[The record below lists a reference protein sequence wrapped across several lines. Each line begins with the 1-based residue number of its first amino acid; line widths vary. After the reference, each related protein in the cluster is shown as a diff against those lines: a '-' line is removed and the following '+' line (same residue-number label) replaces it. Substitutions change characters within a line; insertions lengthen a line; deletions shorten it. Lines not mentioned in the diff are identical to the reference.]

1 MYNDKEV
8 QKLLDKLDIVQ
19 VISEYVTLKKTGA
32 NYKGLSPFREERTPS
47 FVVSPVKNIF
57 KDFSTGIGGNAITF
71 YMKMNN
77 ISFVEAIEELSRKYN
92 ITMSKVVRKN
102 DENKSEY
109 NKYYE
114 ILSKVEKYYVDNLIN
129 NKEATTYIENRGFT
143 EEDVKKYNIGFSS
156 NQWDDLYNFLTKE
169 GYEEKELIE
178 LGLIKKNEN
187 GNIFDVFRNRI
198 MFPIVNSYSKTI
210 GFGGR
215 IIENNENAPKYLN
228 SPDSLVFNKGKEL
241 FGLTNRGQDIK
252 KKGFAILMEGYLDV
266 LTSHKYG
273 FNSAVASLGTSLTED
288 QVILLKKYTN
298 NVVIAYDNDEAGK
311 NAILKAMYIFKK
323 HDFNVKCLVVN
334 DTIKDPDEY
343 LRKRGKKEFTKIL
356 KTSIEAFD
364 YLYTEFSKDVDLKNH
379 TAKKGIL
386 FKLKD
391 FFSVLSNRIE
401 IDIYINKLSQ
411 ELSIEKDEIRREFET
426 LGLYKRTKIKKK
438 PETLS
443 IETKRK
449 SKYDIL
455 EESTL
460 RLILKAPNKLNKF
473 QEKKFEN
480 IIYMDLF
487 EKLGKINFN
496 IDKLK
501 EQEFEEEEEKII
513 FNLSSEADAKIDNI
527 ENYFKDTFVGWFKRE
542 LIFSKGES
550 RENQQ
555 KYLKL
560 RDIEEELKVVHIMN
574 EIEKLYEEFKLLKES
589 DYVWKIIN

>member
-57 KDFSTGIGGNAITF
+57 KDFSTGIGGNSITF

-102 DENKSEY
+102 VESRSEY
-109 NKYYE
+109 NMYYE

-589 DYVWKIIN
+589 DYV

>member
-57 KDFSTGIGGNAITF
+57 KDFSTGIGGNSITF

-411 ELSIEKDEIRREFET
+411 ELSIEKDEICREFET

-589 DYVWKIIN
+589 DYV

>member
-57 KDFSTGIGGNAITF
+57 KDFSTGIGGNSITF

-542 LIFSKGES
+542 
-550 RENQQ
+550 
-555 KYLKL
+555 
-560 RDIEEELKVVHIMN
+560 
-574 EIEKLYEEFKLLKES
+574 
-589 DYVWKIIN
+589 

>member
-57 KDFSTGIGGNAITF
+57 KDFSTGIGGNSITF
-71 YMKMNN
+71 YMKINN

-92 ITMSKVVRKN
+92 ITMPKVVRKN

-114 ILSKVEKYYVDNLIN
+114 ILSKVEKHYVDNLIN
-129 NKEATTYIENRGFT
+129 NKEATTYIKNRGFT

-215 IIENNENAPKYLN
+215 IIENNENVPKYLN

-426 LGLYKRTKIKKK
+426 LGLYKRTKIRKK

-589 DYVWKIIN
+589 DYV

>member
-57 KDFSTGIGGNAITF
+57 KDFSTGIGGNSITF

-589 DYVWKIIN
+589 DYV

>member
-57 KDFSTGIGGNAITF
+57 KDFSTGIGGNSITF

-426 LGLYKRTKIKKK
+426 LGLYKITKIKKK

-589 DYVWKIIN
+589 DYV

>member
-57 KDFSTGIGGNAITF
+57 KDFSTGIGGNSITF

-143 EEDVKKYNIGFSS
+143 EEDVKKYNIGFLS

-589 DYVWKIIN
+589 DYV

>member
-32 NYKGLSPFREERTPS
+32 NYKGLSPFREERTQS

-57 KDFSTGIGGNAITF
+57 KDFSTGIGGNSITF

-114 ILSKVEKYYVDNLIN
+114 ILSKVENYYVDNLIN
-129 NKEATTYIENRGFT
+129 NKEATKYIENRGFT
-143 EEDVKKYNIGFSS
+143 EEDIKKYNIGFSS

-169 GYEEKELIE
+169 GYGEKELIE

-215 IIENNENAPKYLN
+215 IIENNENTPKYLN

-589 DYVWKIIN
+589 DYV

>member
-71 YMKMNN
+71 YMKINN

-102 DENKSEY
+102 VESRSEY
-109 NKYYE
+109 NMYYE
-114 ILSKVEKYYVDNLIN
+114 ILSKVENYYVDNLIN

-589 DYVWKIIN
+589 DYV

>member
-57 KDFSTGIGGNAITF
+57 KDFSTGIGGNSITF

-102 DENKSEY
+102 VESRSEY
-109 NKYYE
+109 NMYYE

-129 NKEATTYIENRGFT
+129 NKEATKYIENRGFT
-143 EEDVKKYNIGFSS
+143 EEDIKKYNIGFSS

-589 DYVWKIIN
+589 DYV

>member
-57 KDFSTGIGGNAITF
+57 KDFSTGIGGNSITF

-215 IIENNENAPKYLN
+215 IIENNENTPKYLN

-426 LGLYKRTKIKKK
+426 LGLYKRTKIRKK

-487 EKLGKINFN
+487 EKLGKINFD

>member
-57 KDFSTGIGGNAITF
+57 KDFSTGIGGNSITF

-560 RDIEEELKVVHIMN
+560 RDIEEELKVIHIMN

-589 DYVWKIIN
+589 DYV

>member
-57 KDFSTGIGGNAITF
+57 KDFSTGIGGNSITF

-129 NKEATTYIENRGFT
+129 NKEATKYIENRGFT
-143 EEDVKKYNIGFSS
+143 EEDIKKYNIGFSS

-169 GYEEKELIE
+169 GYGEKELIE

-589 DYVWKIIN
+589 DYV

>member
-71 YMKMNN
+71 YMKINN

-102 DENKSEY
+102 VESRSEY
-109 NKYYE
+109 NMYYE
-114 ILSKVEKYYVDNLIN
+114 ILSKVENYYVDNLIN
-129 NKEATTYIENRGFT
+129 NKEATKYIENRGFT
-143 EEDVKKYNIGFSS
+143 EEDIKKYNIGFSS

-169 GYEEKELIE
+169 GYGEKELIE

-215 IIENNENAPKYLN
+215 IIENNENTPKYLN

-266 LTSHKYG
+266 LTSHKHG
-273 FNSAVASLGTSLTED
+273 FNSSVASLGTSLTED
-288 QVILLKKYTN
+288 QVMLLKKYTN

-589 DYVWKIIN
+589 DYV

>member
-71 YMKMNN
+71 YMKINN

-102 DENKSEY
+102 VESRSEY
-109 NKYYE
+109 NMYYE

-589 DYVWKIIN
+589 DYV

>member
-57 KDFSTGIGGNAITF
+57 KDFSTGIGGNSITF

-426 LGLYKRTKIKKK
+426 LGLYKRTKIRKK

-560 RDIEEELKVVHIMN
+560 RDIEEELKVIHIMN

-589 DYVWKIIN
+589 DYV

>member
-57 KDFSTGIGGNAITF
+57 KDFSTGIGGNSITF

-364 YLYTEFSKDVDLKNH
+364 YLYTEFSEDVDLKNH

-589 DYVWKIIN
+589 DYV

>member
-102 DENKSEY
+102 VESRSEY
-109 NKYYE
+109 NMYYE
-114 ILSKVEKYYVDNLIN
+114 ILSKVENYYVDNLIN
-129 NKEATTYIENRGFT
+129 NKEATKYIENRGFT
-143 EEDVKKYNIGFSS
+143 EEDIKKYNIGFSS

-169 GYEEKELIE
+169 GYGEKELIE

-589 DYVWKIIN
+589 DYV

>member
-57 KDFSTGIGGNAITF
+57 KDFSTGIGGNSITF

-555 KYLKL
+555 KDLKL

-589 DYVWKIIN
+589 DYV

>member
-71 YMKMNN
+71 YMKINN

-102 DENKSEY
+102 VESRSEY
-109 NKYYE
+109 NMYYE
-114 ILSKVEKYYVDNLIN
+114 ILSKVENYYVDNLIN
-129 NKEATTYIENRGFT
+129 NKEATKYIENRGFT
-143 EEDVKKYNIGFSS
+143 EEDIKKYNIGFSS

-169 GYEEKELIE
+169 GYGEKELIE

-589 DYVWKIIN
+589 DYV

>member
-57 KDFSTGIGGNAITF
+57 KDFSTGIGGNSITF

-114 ILSKVEKYYVDNLIN
+114 ILSKVENYYVDNLIN
-129 NKEATTYIENRGFT
+129 NKEATKYIENRGFT
-143 EEDVKKYNIGFSS
+143 EEDIKKYNIGFSS

-169 GYEEKELIE
+169 GYGEKELIE

-589 DYVWKIIN
+589 DYV

>member
-57 KDFSTGIGGNAITF
+57 KDFSTGIGGNSITF

-102 DENKSEY
+102 VESRSEY
-109 NKYYE
+109 NMYYE

-560 RDIEEELKVVHIMN
+560 RDIEEELKVIHIMN

-589 DYVWKIIN
+589 DYV

>member
-57 KDFSTGIGGNAITF
+57 KDFSTGIGGNSITF
-71 YMKMNN
+71 YMKINN

-426 LGLYKRTKIKKK
+426 LGLYKRTKIRKK

-487 EKLGKINFN
+487 EKLGKINFD

-560 RDIEEELKVVHIMN
+560 RDIEEELKVIHIMN

-589 DYVWKIIN
+589 DYV

>member
-57 KDFSTGIGGNAITF
+57 KDFSTGIGGNSITF

-215 IIENNENAPKYLN
+215 IIENNENTPKYLN

-589 DYVWKIIN
+589 DYV

>member
-57 KDFSTGIGGNAITF
+57 KDFSTGIGGNSITF

-143 EEDVKKYNIGFSS
+143 EEDIKKYNIGFSS

-169 GYEEKELIE
+169 GYGEKELIE

-589 DYVWKIIN
+589 DYV

>member
-57 KDFSTGIGGNAITF
+57 KDFSTGIGGNSITF

-169 GYEEKELIE
+169 GDEEKELIE

-228 SPDSLVFNKGKEL
+228 SPESLVFNKGKEL

-589 DYVWKIIN
+589 DYV

>member
-57 KDFSTGIGGNAITF
+57 KDFSTGIGGNSITF

-102 DENKSEY
+102 VESRSEY
-109 NKYYE
+109 NMYYE
-114 ILSKVEKYYVDNLIN
+114 ILSKVENYYVDNLIN
-129 NKEATTYIENRGFT
+129 NKEATKYIENRGFT
-143 EEDVKKYNIGFSS
+143 EEDIKKYNIGFSS

-215 IIENNENAPKYLN
+215 IIENNENTPKYLN

-266 LTSHKYG
+266 LTSHKHG

-589 DYVWKIIN
+589 DYV

>member
-57 KDFSTGIGGNAITF
+57 KDFSTGIGGNSITF

-379 TAKKGIL
+379 TAKMAVL

-487 EKLGKINFN
+487 EKLGKINFD

-560 RDIEEELKVVHIMN
+560 RDIEEELKVIHIMN

-589 DYVWKIIN
+589 DYV

>member
-57 KDFSTGIGGNAITF
+57 KDFSTGIGGNSITF

-169 GYEEKELIE
+169 GYGEKELIE

-589 DYVWKIIN
+589 DYV

>member
-71 YMKMNN
+71 YMKINN

-102 DENKSEY
+102 VESRSEY
-109 NKYYE
+109 NMYYE
-114 ILSKVEKYYVDNLIN
+114 ILSKVENYYVDNLIN
-129 NKEATTYIENRGFT
+129 NKEATKYIENRGFT
-143 EEDVKKYNIGFSS
+143 EEDIKKYNIGFSS

-169 GYEEKELIE
+169 GYGEKELIE

-266 LTSHKYG
+266 LTSHKHG
-273 FNSAVASLGTSLTED
+273 FNSSVASLGTSLTED

-589 DYVWKIIN
+589 DYV

>member
-57 KDFSTGIGGNAITF
+57 KDFSTGIGGNSITF

-102 DENKSEY
+102 DENKSEH

-589 DYVWKIIN
+589 DYV

>member
-57 KDFSTGIGGNAITF
+57 KDFSTGIGGNSITF

-129 NKEATTYIENRGFT
+129 NKEATTYIKNRGFT

-273 FNSAVASLGTSLTED
+273 FNSAVAILGTSLTED

-560 RDIEEELKVVHIMN
+560 RDIEEELKVIHIMN

-589 DYVWKIIN
+589 DYV

>member
-57 KDFSTGIGGNAITF
+57 KDFSTGIGGNSITF

-102 DENKSEY
+102 DENKSEH

-129 NKEATTYIENRGFT
+129 NKEATTYIGNRGFT

-589 DYVWKIIN
+589 DYV

>member
-71 YMKMNN
+71 YMKINN

-102 DENKSEY
+102 VESRSEY
-109 NKYYE
+109 NMYYE
-114 ILSKVEKYYVDNLIN
+114 ILSKVENYYVDNLIN
-129 NKEATTYIENRGFT
+129 NKEATKYIENRGFT
-143 EEDVKKYNIGFSS
+143 EEDIKKYNIGFSS

-589 DYVWKIIN
+589 DYV

>member
-57 KDFSTGIGGNAITF
+57 KDFSTGIGGNSITF

-102 DENKSEY
+102 DENKSEH

-129 NKEATTYIENRGFT
+129 NKEATTYIGNRGFT

-487 EKLGKINFN
+487 EKLGKINFD

-589 DYVWKIIN
+589 DYV

>member
-57 KDFSTGIGGNAITF
+57 KDFSTGIGGNSITF

-129 NKEATTYIENRGFT
+129 NKEATMYIGNRGFT

-379 TAKKGIL
+379 TAKMAVL

-411 ELSIEKDEIRREFET
+411 ELSIEKDEIRREFEK
-426 LGLYKRTKIKKK
+426 LGLYKRTKTRKK

-487 EKLGKINFN
+487 EKLGKINFD

-560 RDIEEELKVVHIMN
+560 RDIEEELKVIHIMN

-589 DYVWKIIN
+589 DYV

>member
-19 VISEYVTLKKTGA
+19 EISEYVTLKKTGA

-57 KDFSTGIGGNAITF
+57 KDFSTGIGGNSITF

-589 DYVWKIIN
+589 DYV

>member
-71 YMKMNN
+71 YMKINN

-102 DENKSEY
+102 VESRSEY
-109 NKYYE
+109 NMYYE
-114 ILSKVEKYYVDNLIN
+114 ILSKVENYYVDNLIN
-129 NKEATTYIENRGFT
+129 NKEATKYIENRGFT
-143 EEDVKKYNIGFSS
+143 EEDIKKYNIGFSS

-169 GYEEKELIE
+169 GYGEKELIE

-215 IIENNENAPKYLN
+215 IIENNENTPKYLN

-266 LTSHKYG
+266 LTSHKHG
-273 FNSAVASLGTSLTED
+273 FNSSVASLGTSLTED
-288 QVILLKKYTN
+288 QVMLLKKYTN

-323 HDFNVKCLVVN
+323 HDFNVKCLVVS

-589 DYVWKIIN
+589 DYV

>member
-57 KDFSTGIGGNAITF
+57 KDFSTGIGGNSITF

-102 DENKSEY
+102 VESRSEY
-109 NKYYE
+109 NMYYE
-114 ILSKVEKYYVDNLIN
+114 ILSKVENYYVDNLIN
-129 NKEATTYIENRGFT
+129 NKEATKYIENRGFT
-143 EEDVKKYNIGFSS
+143 EEDIKKYNIGFSS

-169 GYEEKELIE
+169 GYGEKELIE

-411 ELSIEKDEIRREFET
+411 EL
-426 LGLYKRTKIKKK
+426 
-438 PETLS
+438 
-443 IETKRK
+443 
-449 SKYDIL
+449 
-455 EESTL
+455 
-460 RLILKAPNKLNKF
+460 
-473 QEKKFEN
+473 
-480 IIYMDLF
+480 
-487 EKLGKINFN
+487 
-496 IDKLK
+496 
-501 EQEFEEEEEKII
+501 
-513 FNLSSEADAKIDNI
+513 
-527 ENYFKDTFVGWFKRE
+527 
-542 LIFSKGES
+542 
-550 RENQQ
+550 
-555 KYLKL
+555 
-560 RDIEEELKVVHIMN
+560 
-574 EIEKLYEEFKLLKES
+574 
-589 DYVWKIIN
+589 

>member
-71 YMKMNN
+71 YMKINN
-77 ISFVEAIEELSRKYN
+77 ISFVEAIEELSRIYN

-102 DENKSEY
+102 VESRSEY
-109 NKYYE
+109 NMYYE
-114 ILSKVEKYYVDNLIN
+114 ILSKVENYYVDNLIN
-129 NKEATTYIENRGFT
+129 NKEATKYIENRGFT
-143 EEDVKKYNIGFSS
+143 EEDIKKYNIGFSS

-169 GYEEKELIE
+169 GYGEKELIE

-589 DYVWKIIN
+589 DYV